1 MFRTGNLKKIFELLD
16 ETQKT
21 YPEFSPEERLLLY
34 RMSFYMESFEETRK
48 AVLQAAVLKPGEGGR
63 KALLEQYAQ
72 SMPESPNEEAAQLED
87 YIFQLQLMCHEQDK
101 AIEILEQILKLN
113 DNRDYD
119 LIFTEAEGARTGKRR
134 IGEENGRTR

>member
-1 MFRTGNLKKIFELLD
+1 
-16 ETQKT
+16 
-21 YPEFSPEERLLLY
+21 
-34 RMSFYMESFEETRK
+34 
-48 AVLQAAVLKPGEGGR
+48 
-63 KALLEQYAQ
+63 LLEQYAQ
-72 SMPESPNEEAAQLED
+72 SLPESPNEDAAQLEH

-119 LIFTEAEGARTGKRR
+119 LIFTEAEEARTGKRR